1 MQQEG
6 NTGRPTPFHVLD
18 GFSGKVAESRRRT
31 THPIYGVVLHD
42 GIGNSPFPGA
52 PVVPPA
58 VRRGPIQE
66 AAERERRALLDHEH
80 RQALAFI
87 AWMRARAREQATQN
101 PDMAAALLQGAV
113 SLARIEARRPKP

>member
-6 NTGRPTPFHVLD
+6 NTRRATHKDVLD

-31 THPIYGVVLHD
+31 TPPLKGGVLHD

-87 AWMRARAREQATQN
+87 AWMRARAREQSGTN
-101 PDMAAALLQGAV
+101 PDMAAALLQGAIT
-113 SLARIEARRPKP
+113 LAAIEARRPKP